1 MVTGRS
7 WTWYPCKTASRGNG
21 SVSTGAS
28 MAVLWPHR
36 RIESSWIWSWRFGKS
51 KCHPGKML
59 DMYGYVIYKL
69 ICICSSLYIILQ
81 SRLIS
86 TRRGFTI
93 SEKCI
98 TNEDPNVNPD
108 FSLTFLEGM
117 KDAVHATKK
126 KVGPNKLSHRLHR
139 IYFIFRSK
147 SRLWLKMKAI
157 FLWCTWV
164 YIVNTLRKKH
174 QHKQNFPTKSGLGE
188 FSVSKVIHLKTT
200 GSPWHFSAAFR
211 QGSSHSCRSNLPLMQ
226 LQVKDTCCHGVVGFP
241 G

>member
-1 MVTGRS
+1 MKNHGFGDELLANQNAILGRC
-7 WTWYPCKTASRGNG
+7 WTC
-21 SVSTGAS
+21 
-28 MAVLWPHR
+28 M
-36 RIESSWIWSWRFGKS
+36 
-51 KCHPGKML
+51 
-59 DMYGYVIYKL
+59 DMSYINIYAHA
-69 ICICSSLYIILQ
+69 CFYIILQ

-147 SRLWLKMKAI
+147 SRL
-157 FLWCTWV
+157 
-164 YIVNTLRKKH
+164 
-174 QHKQNFPTKSGLGE
+174 
-188 FSVSKVIHLKTT
+188 
-200 GSPWHFSAAFR
+200 
-211 QGSSHSCRSNLPLMQ
+211 
-226 LQVKDTCCHGVVGFP
+226 
-241 G
+241 